1 MMEPQFLPID
11 TLDARRYSIIF
22 DYPRADF
29 GISLDRISTLSDMGV
44 ASISF
49 AGRIQIQGVPIL
61 GKGHSG
67 IVLLALLNNQK
78 VALKI
83 KRADSVRDTMVP
95 EARLLKLANGVD
107 VGPRLLEFHDD
118 IIIMEYLSG
127 FGIGEWILN
136 IVSNAQQLKHVICNI
151 LKDCFRLDCLGLD
164 HGELTNI
171 YRHVIINNNNTPTLI
186 DFESSS
192 LDRRVSNVTSA
203 TQSMLVSSALAS
215 KIHTIYDSPK
225 PSTLIPELRIYKRYP
240 SYETFQRLLDVVMG
254 GDASPTSENERQG
267 QI

>member
-11 TLDARRYSIIF
+11 TLDAKRYSILF

-29 GISLDRISTLSDMGV
+29 GISSDRISILSDMGV
-44 ASISF
+44 DGISF
-49 AGRIQIQGVPIL
+49 AGSTQLQGIPIL

-67 IVLLALLNNQK
+67 IVLLALLNNQR

-83 KRADSVRDTMVP
+83 KRSDSVRDTMVP

-118 IIIMEYLSG
+118 IIVMEYLSG

-136 IVSNAQQLKHVICNI
+136 IVSNAQQLKHVIRHI

-203 TQSMLVSSALAS
+203 TQSMLINSALAS

-225 PSTLIPELRIYKRYP
+225 PSTLIPELRIYKRNP
-240 SYETFQRLLDVVMG
+240 SYATFQRLLDVVMG
-254 GDASPTSENERQG
+254 GDASTTSESER
-267 QI
+267 

>member
-11 TLDARRYSIIF
+11 TLDAKRYSIIF
-22 DYPRADF
+22 DYPRADL
-29 GISLDRISTLSDMGV
+29 GISLDRMSILSDMGV
-44 ASISF
+44 DNISF
-49 AGRIQIQGVPIL
+49 TGRIQIRGVPIL

-67 IVLLALLNNQK
+67 VVLLALLNDK
-78 VALKI
+78 RVALKI
-83 KRADSVRDTMVP
+83 KRSDSVRDTMVP

-118 IIIMEYLSG
+118 VIVMEYLSG

-136 IVSNAQQLKHVICNI
+136 IVSNAQQLKRVIRNI
-151 LKDCFRLDCLGLD
+151 LQDCFRLDCLGLD

-171 YRHVIINNNNTPTLI
+171 YRHVIINNNHHNTPTVI

-203 TQSMLVSSALAS
+203 TQSMLVNSALAS

-225 PSTLIPELRIYKRYP
+225 PSTLIPELRTYKRNP
-240 SYETFQRLLDVVMG
+240 SHETFQRLLDVVMG
-254 GDASPTSENERQG
+254 GYTSTTSESEG
-267 QI
+267 

>member
-11 TLDARRYSIIF
+11 TLDAKRYSVIL
-22 DYPRADF
+22 DYPRADA
-29 GISLDRISTLSDMGV
+29 GIGLDRISALSDMGV
-44 ASISF
+44 DGISF
-49 AGRIQIQGVPIL
+49 TGRIQIRGIPIL

-67 IVLLALLNNQK
+67 IVLLALLNNQR

-83 KRADSVRDTMVP
+83 RRSDSVRDTMVP

-118 IIIMEYLSG
+118 IVAMEYLSG

-136 IVSNAQQLKHVICNI
+136 IVSNAQQLKHAMRHI

-171 YRHVIINNNNTPTLI
+171 SRHAIMNDNTPTLI
-186 DFESSS
+186 DFESGS
-192 LDRRVSNVTSA
+192 LNRRASNVTSA
-203 TQSMLVSSALAS
+203 TQSMLVNSALAS
-215 KIHTIYDSPK
+215 RIHAIYDSPR
-225 PSTLIPELRIYKRYP
+225 PSVLIPELRIYKHNP

-254 GDASPTSENERQG
+254 GDTSPTSGSER
-267 QI
+267 